1 MNELLDE
8 FDPKEL
14 LTINIQFLGLKQQA
28 WEFSR
33 GARLYRDYC
42 YDNDNLAVR
51 DSYTYVMINEDR
63 DIDTYTRKLE
73 WFNNDGSLIAE
84 KDTTPVLNIKNKK
97 FLNREIR
104 QGRID
109 YLVAAAE
116 GLPPLAPYVPEP
128 YASDFLKA
136 TDSINLI
143 LSQYEKEITHY
154 LDTGS
159 MEFEEVVL
167 NETNPILTDIL
178 SLNVRP
184 PDALFPAGLTMKQAI
199 IHQLTGVVI

>member
-159 MEFEEVVL
+159 MEFVHSFPTRRSSISPDRKSVV
-167 NETNPILTDIL
+167 
-178 SLNVRP
+178 
-184 PDALFPAGLTMKQAI
+184 
-199 IHQLTGVVI
+199 